1 MLPSTKDGTPCWKDV
16 VAAQR
21 DVLVERCTKMV
32 KLSKLSFAFSGL
44 VLSLTAGVGVASAEP
59 DVSPII
65 NTTCSYSQVV
75 AALNAQAPDLAN
87 QLSASP
93 MAQSTLSRFLASP
106 PDQRQQTVQQMQ
118 STRWG
123 QRYTGALM
131 QVANTCNN
139 NY

>member
-1 MLPSTKDGTPCWKDV
+1 
-16 VAAQR
+16 
-21 DVLVERCTKMV
+21 MV

-131 QVANTCNN
+131 QVANTCD